1 MNTQHLYSPCK
12 FIKSTDLHQKIEV
25 KNRVSRPSRASH
37 RAIFRSRP
45 RYANMDINK
54 VKGHAAGFSAGVMW
68 GLMAPVAKLVLAAG
82 IVSPLMMTGFRMAG
96 AAVLFWAASLFV
108 PHERVPR
115 ADLLRLAAAAML
127 GIVLNQGSYI
137 FGVSL
142 TLPGEASIITT
153 TMPLWVM
160 LLAWLFLREPITLKK
175 AGGIALGGGGALILV
190 LGGVS
195 AATRGESPAVGDLL
209 VLGAQLS
216 YALYLTIFRN
226 FIRKY
231 SVVTLMKWMFTFATI
246 AIAGAWIPQLHA
258 AQWKAV
264 SPTELLGTA
273 YVVVC
278 GTFLAYICIMV
289 AQKNL
294 RPTLVGMYNY
304 VQPVTAMVTAV
315 ILGLETFTFVKGVAV
330 VMIFSGVLLVSLSK
344 AKSGE
349 RKVESA
355 KEKWI

>member
-1 MNTQHLYSPCK
+1 
-12 FIKSTDLHQKIEV
+12 
-25 KNRVSRPSRASH
+25 
-37 RAIFRSRP
+37 
-45 RYANMDINK
+45 MDINK

-142 TLPGEASIITT
+142 TSPGEASIITT

-190 LGGVS
+190 LGGV
-195 AATRGESPAVGDLL
+195 
-209 VLGAQLS
+209 
-216 YALYLTIFRN
+216 
-226 FIRKY
+226 
-231 SVVTLMKWMFTFATI
+231 
-246 AIAGAWIPQLHA
+246 
-258 AQWKAV
+258 
-264 SPTELLGTA
+264 
-273 YVVVC
+273 
-278 GTFLAYICIMV
+278 
-289 AQKNL
+289 
-294 RPTLVGMYNY
+294 
-304 VQPVTAMVTAV
+304 
-315 ILGLETFTFVKGVAV
+315 
-330 VMIFSGVLLVSLSK
+330 
-344 AKSGE
+344 
-349 RKVESA
+349 
-355 KEKWI
+355 